1 MTTFKY
7 TGLTVGGAKVSG
19 IVEAYDEYEAVASLR
34 DRVPVITEIS
44 AVSEAAPSLLN
55 MEIGGSGKIKLKEL
69 AMMCSQFSIILS
81 SGMPLMRC
89 VRMVASQTQDKKM
102 RAMLE
107 KVAQDIEAGYSMTA
121 SFENNGEN
129 LPVTFI
135 ETIRA
140 GEASGTL
147 ENCFKRLFRYYD
159 KSAKTKSQVVSALTY
174 PALVIFVAIVVF
186 IIIMTVAV
194 PLFTKSF
201 LEMGVELPFI
211 TKAMMAVSDFFVNFW
226 WVILLAAAVFIAGYL
241 VARRSEEWK
250 KALSKFALEKAPLH
264 KIRSMS
270 CSATFADTMATML
283 SAGLQTNRALE
294 VTAGIITN
302 DEFRDGVDRVRLN
315 VEQGGGIA
323 SGMEAQCCFPDILIQ
338 MTGVGEEGGTL
349 TETLE
354 VVADYYNNEVE
365 VATGRL
371 LSLMEPVITVGLAV
385 LTVFLLLGVYL
396 PMFSMYGS
404 IG

>member
-7 TGLTVGGAKVSG
+7 SGLSVGGAKVSG
-19 IVEAYDEYEAVASLR
+19 IIEAYDEYEAVASLR

-44 AVSEAAPSLLN
+44 EVKETAPSFLN
-55 MEIGGSGKIKLKEL
+55 KEIGGGKIKEKEL
-69 AMMCSQFSIILS
+69 AMMCSQFSIILA

-89 VRMVASQTQDKKM
+89 VRMVAGQSPDKKI

-107 KVAQDIEAGYSMTA
+107 KVAEDIDAGYSMA
-121 SFENNGEN
+121 SSFENNGKN

-147 ENCFKRLFRYYD
+147 ESCFKRLYKYYD
-159 KSAKTKSQVVSALTY
+159 KSAKTKAQVVSALTY
-174 PALVIFVAIVVF
+174 PALVIAVAIIVF

-194 PLFTKSF
+194 PMFTGIF
-201 LEMGVELPFI
+201 EELGVELPLI
-211 TKAMMAVSDFFVNFW
+211 TKIMMAISKFFTGYW
-226 WVILLAAAVFIAGYL
+226 WVLLSVIILLIAGYL
-241 VARRSEEWK
+241 IARRSEDGK
-250 KALSKFALEKAPLH
+250 RALAKFALEKAPFH

-283 SAGLQTNRALE
+283 SAGLQTNRALD
-294 VTAGIITN
+294 VTGGIITN
-302 DEFRDGVDRVRLN
+302 SVFSDGVRRVRQS

-323 SGMEAQCCFPDILIQ
+323 AGMAAQGCFPDILTQ

-354 VVADYYNNEVE
+354 VVGDYYNNEVE
-365 VATGRL
+365 LSTNRL
-371 LSLMEPVITVGLAV
+371 LSLMEPVITIALAV

-404 IG
+404 I